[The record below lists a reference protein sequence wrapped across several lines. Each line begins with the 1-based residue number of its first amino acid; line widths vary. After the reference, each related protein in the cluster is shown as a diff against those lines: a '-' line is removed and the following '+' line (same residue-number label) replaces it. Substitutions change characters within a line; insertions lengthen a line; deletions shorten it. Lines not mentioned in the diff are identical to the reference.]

1 MRNKLLYAF
10 LLSSFAMFS
19 QQQIGNSDFELW
31 DNLAAPDEE
40 PSNWNSFKTGS
51 GSFASFGSKQIEQSS
66 DIRTGSNG
74 SYSSRVYSV
83 STFGIIANGNMTIGR
98 INMGSTTPSAPEN
111 YNYSVVSDTNFSEA
125 LTASPDS
132 IVFWVK
138 YTPVSSGEEA
148 RMKAAIH
155 DNYEFRDPT
164 DANSATHLVATAEL
178 NYPSTSGN
186 WARKSVPF
194 VYSGPSTTPEFILLT
209 FTTNKTAGGG
219 AGNDEVLIDDVE
231 LIYNPAGIEHNK
243 IDKPSIYFT
252 NQNLILNNIN
262 DFDAFYTIYA
272 ANGSQIKQG
281 KIQTHINCNL
291 KPGIYYFQ
299 YYSQGRENVIKFFVK

>member
-1 MRNKLLYAF
+1 MRNKLLYTF
-10 LLSSFAMFS
+10 LLSSFAIFS
-19 QQQIGNSDFELW
+19 QQQIGNSGFEQW
-31 DNLAAPDEE
+31 DNVGAPNEE

-51 GSFASFGSKQIEQSS
+51 GSFASFGSKQIEQSTDVRS
-66 DIRTGSNG
+66 GSAG
-74 SYSSRVYSV
+74 TYSSRVYSV

-111 YNYSVVSDTNFSEA
+111 YNYSVVSDTNFSEP
-125 LTASPDS
+125 LTQSPDS

-138 YTPVSSGEEA
+138 YTPVSAGEEA

-155 DNYEFRDPT
+155 DDYEFRDPI
-164 DANSATHLVATAEL
+164 DAASTSHLVATAEL
-178 NYPSTSGN
+178 NYASTAGN
-186 WARKSVPF
+186 WERKSVPF
-194 VYSGPSTTPEFILLT
+194 TYSGPSTTPEFILLT

-219 AGNDEVLIDDVE
+219 DGNDEVLIDDIE
-231 LIYNPAGIEHNK
+231 LIYNPAEIDHNE

-262 DFDAFYTIYA
+262 DLDAFYTIYT

-281 KIQTHINCNL
+281 KIKNHINCNL

-299 YYSQGRENVIKFFVK
+299 YFSQGRDTVMKFFVN